1 MSTATFGPPLIV
13 WLGPRRYS
21 FPTGRDVT
29 IGLDSDADIRLEAVG
44 PSATPP
50 LVVLHYNGDQWLAV
64 DRSEAGIFVDGVRM
78 LTVFIH
84 DGRAITLGDP
94 QYGPRL
100 VFQLAAPPPPPPQAS
115 PPPMRPAAPP
125 PRPPRPVQ
133 HNRPPVPPPLLP
145 PPPPMPGPV
154 AWSAAPAPP
163 PPMPPPPP
171 PPLQAP
177 PPPPPPLL
185 QPPPQQPAPDLPP
198 AFPPPAPKRTVVTAR
213 LTGAMQKLR
222 PRRSQPR
229 PHEAAPTTQLPQQA
243 EAAPTTQLP
252 HQAEAAPTTQLPQQ
266 AEEKIPSPSP
276 ERASITGSLQ
286 ARRVRLSVDGDQ
298 ALADLSFTASPGT
311 VTAVVGLSEASTSAL
326 VDVLGGTIQP
336 SGGTVDFDG
345 HDVAADDVRP
355 HVGLVPHHDLLH
367 PQLTLEQA
375 LRFAAELRLP
385 PGTSADRRHEVVRS
399 VLEKVGLSALR
410 TVKAGKLTVEQRKR
424 ASLAVELL
432 TEPSLLVFDEPTA
445 DLDSAAEQE
454 MSETLR
460 RLADEGR
467 VVVVATTAPTNLD
480 ACDRVLVLTP
490 TGIPVFA
497 GAPSQIGTQ
506 LGSTDWAV
514 ILKRVR
520 ADPYGAHDA
529 YLARQHDAPAADPEP
544 LETVEHPAP
553 PPLPSL
559 LRQSIIA
566 ARRQAWL
573 MVADQRYFIFLTI
586 LPLLI
591 GAISLLVPGDAGLG
605 PASRYGSSPDQAVE
619 ILAVLVV
626 GAVLMGTALGIRDLF
641 GEQRIFRRE
650 QAHGLSASAYLA
662 GKVIVYS
669 LTAIV
674 QTAVITVVAT
684 VGTGA
689 PTHGAALLGHS
700 KLGASV
706 ELFIALAVT
715 AIVSAMVALGFS
727 LLATYSEQI
736 LLTAVLIVL
745 ISLVFA
751 GALFPISGRFPLE
764 QIAGL
769 VPSRWGFAAAAATVD
784 VHAVNPLAEADDS
797 WKHSSSQWLLD
808 MGALIGFGV
817 ATTAAL
823 RWRLRRP
830 SRRHQLPLI
839 SDHNAL

>member
-1 MSTATFGPPLIV
+1 M
-13 WLGPRRYS
+13 
-21 FPTGRDVT
+21 
-29 IGLDSDADIRLEAVG
+29 
-44 PSATPP
+44 
-50 LVVLHYNGDQWLAV
+50 
-64 DRSEAGIFVDGVRM
+64 
-78 LTVFIH
+78 
-84 DGRAITLGDP
+84 
-94 QYGPRL
+94 
-100 VFQLAAPPPPPPQAS
+100 
-115 PPPMRPAAPP
+115 
-125 PRPPRPVQ
+125 
-133 HNRPPVPPPLLP
+133 
-145 PPPPMPGPV
+145 
-154 AWSAAPAPP
+154 
-163 PPMPPPPP
+163 
-171 PPLQAP
+171 
-177 PPPPPPLL
+177 
-185 QPPPQQPAPDLPP
+185 
-198 AFPPPAPKRTVVTAR
+198 VTAR
-213 LTGAMQKLR
+213 LTGAMQKLL
-222 PRRSQPR
+222 PRRPQPR
-229 PHEAAPTTQLPQQA
+229 PHEAAPTTQLQQ
-243 EAAPTTQLP
+243 P
-252 HQAEAAPTTQLPQQ
+252 
-266 AEEKIPSPSP
+266 AEEKIPSPP
-276 ERASITGSLQ
+276 TERVSITGSLQ

-326 VDVLGGTIQP
+326 VDVLGGAIQP

-375 LRFAAELRLP
+375 LRYAAELRLP
-385 PGTSADRRHEVVRS
+385 PGTSADRRREVVRS
-399 VLEKVGLSALR
+399 VLEKMGLSSLR

-467 VVVVATTAPTNLD
+467 VVVVATTAPSNLD

-520 ADPYGAHDA
+520 ADPYGAHDE

-544 LETVEHPAP
+544 LESVEHPAP

-619 ILAVLVV
+619 ILAVLAV

-650 QAHGLSASAYLA
+650 QAHGLSASAFLA

-674 QTAVITVVAT
+674 QTAVITIVAT

-689 PTHGAALLGHS
+689 PSHGGALLGHG
-700 KLGASV
+700 KLGATV

-745 ISLVFA
+745 ISMVFA

-797 WKHSSSQWLLD
+797 WKHSSGQWLLD
-808 MGALIGFGV
+808 MGVLIGFGV
-817 ATTAAL
+817 VATAAL

>member
-21 FPTGRDVT
+21 FLTGRDVT
-29 IGLDSDADIRLEAVG
+29 VGLDSSADIRLEAAG
-44 PSATPP
+44 ASATPP

-78 LTVFIH
+78 STVFIH

-100 VFQLAAPPPPPPQAS
+100 VFQLAAPPPPPRQAP

-125 PRPPRPVQ
+125 PRPPRPVH

-145 PPPPMPGPV
+145 PPPARPRPTPGP
-154 AWSAAPAPP
+154 APWSAPP
-163 PPMPPPPP
+163 PPPRPMPPPPP
-171 PPLQAP
+171 PSAQAP
-177 PPPPPPLL
+177 QPPPLL
-185 QPPPQQPAPDLPP
+185 QPPPQQPAPDLLP
-198 AFPPPAPKRTVVTAR
+198 AFPPSVSKRTVVTAR
-213 LTGAMQKLR
+213 LTGAMHKLL
-222 PRRSQPR
+222 PRRPQPR
-229 PHEAAPTTQLPQQA
+229 PHEAAPTTQLPQ
-243 EAAPTTQLP
+243 P
-252 HQAEAAPTTQLPQQ
+252 
-266 AEEKIPSPSP
+266 AEETIPSPSP
-276 ERASITGSLQ
+276 ERVSITGALQ
-286 ARRVRLSVDGDQ
+286 ARRVRLSVDGEQ

-326 VDVLGGTIQP
+326 VDVLGGAIQP

-375 LRFAAELRLP
+375 LRYAAELRLP
-385 PGTSADRRHEVVRS
+385 PGTSADRRREVVRS
-399 VLEKVGLSALR
+399 VLEKMGLSSLR

-490 TGIPVFA
+490 TGIPMFA

-520 ADPYGAHDA
+520 ADPYGAHDE

-619 ILAVLVV
+619 ILAVLAV

-650 QAHGLSASAYLA
+650 QAHGLSASAFLA

-674 QTAVITVVAT
+674 QTAVITIVAT

-715 AIVSAMVALGFS
+715 ATVSAMVALGFS

-745 ISLVFA
+745 ISMVFA

-764 QIAGL
+764 QIAAL

-784 VHAVNPLAEADDS
+784 IHAVNPLAEADDS
-797 WKHSSSQWLLD
+797 WKHSSGQWLLD
-808 MGALIGFGV
+808 IGALIGFGV
-817 ATTAAL
+817 AATAAL

>member
-1 MSTATFGPPLIV
+1 MA
-13 WLGPRRYS
+13 
-21 FPTGRDVT
+21 VT
-29 IGLDSDADIRLEAVG
+29 E
-44 PSATPP
+44 
-50 LVVLHYNGDQWLAV
+50 
-64 DRSEAGIFVDGVRM
+64 
-78 LTVFIH
+78 
-84 DGRAITLGDP
+84 
-94 QYGPRL
+94 
-100 VFQLAAPPPPPPQAS
+100 
-115 PPPMRPAAPP
+115 
-125 PRPPRPVQ
+125 
-133 HNRPPVPPPLLP
+133 
-145 PPPPMPGPV
+145 
-154 AWSAAPAPP
+154 
-163 PPMPPPPP
+163 
-171 PPLQAP
+171 
-177 PPPPPPLL
+177 
-185 QPPPQQPAPDLPP
+185 
-198 AFPPPAPKRTVVTAR
+198 R
-213 LTGAMQKLR
+213 LTGAMQKLL
-222 PRRSQPR
+222 PRRPHPR
-229 PHEAAPTTQLPQQA
+229 LDEAAPTTQLQQ
-243 EAAPTTQLP
+243 P
-252 HQAEAAPTTQLPQQ
+252 

-276 ERASITGSLQ
+276 ERLSITGPLQ
-286 ARRVRLSVDGDQ
+286 ARRVRLSVDGEQ

-326 VDVLGGTIQP
+326 VDVLGGAIQP
-336 SGGTVDFDG
+336 TGGTVDFDG

-375 LRFAAELRLP
+375 LRYAAELRLP
-385 PGTSADRRHEVVRS
+385 PSTSADRRREVVHS
-399 VLEKVGLSALR
+399 VLDKMGLSALR
-410 TVKAGKLTVEQRKR
+410 TVKAGTLTVEQRKR

-445 DLDSAAEQE
+445 DLDSAAEHE

-467 VVVVATTAPTNLD
+467 VVVVATTAPSNLD
-480 ACDRVLVLTP
+480 ACDQVLVLTP

-520 ADPYGAHDA
+520 SDPYGAHDE
-529 YLARQHDAPAADPEP
+529 YLGRQQDAPAADPEP
-544 LETVEHPAP
+544 PESVEHPAP

-573 MVADQRYFIFLTI
+573 MVADQRYLIFLTI

-591 GAISLLVPGDAGLG
+591 AAISLLVPGDAGLG

-619 ILAVLVV
+619 ILAVLAV

-641 GEQRIFRRE
+641 GEQPIFRRE
-650 QAHGLSASAYLA
+650 QAHGLSASAFLT

-669 LTAIV
+669 LAAIV
-674 QTAVITVVAT
+674 QTAVITIVAT
-684 VGTGA
+684 VGTEA
-689 PTHGAALLGHS
+689 PSHGGALLGHG
-700 KLGASV
+700 KLGATV

-745 ISLVFA
+745 VSMVFA

-764 QIAGL
+764 QIAAL

-797 WKHSSSQWLLD
+797 WKHSSGQWLLD
-808 MGALIGFGV
+808 MGILIGVGVV
-817 ATTAAL
+817 ATAVL

-830 SRRHQLPLI
+830 SHRHQLPLI

>member
-1 MSTATFGPPLIV
+1 VS
-13 WLGPRRYS
+13 
-21 FPTGRDVT
+21 
-29 IGLDSDADIRLEAVG
+29 
-44 PSATPP
+44 
-50 LVVLHYNGDQWLAV
+50 
-64 DRSEAGIFVDGVRM
+64 
-78 LTVFIH
+78 
-84 DGRAITLGDP
+84 
-94 QYGPRL
+94 
-100 VFQLAAPPPPPPQAS
+100 
-115 PPPMRPAAPP
+115 
-125 PRPPRPVQ
+125 
-133 HNRPPVPPPLLP
+133 
-145 PPPPMPGPV
+145 
-154 AWSAAPAPP
+154 
-163 PPMPPPPP
+163 
-171 PPLQAP
+171 
-177 PPPPPPLL
+177 
-185 QPPPQQPAPDLPP
+185 
-198 AFPPPAPKRTVVTAR
+198 KRTVVTAR
-213 LTGAMQKLR
+213 LTGVMQKLL
-222 PRRSQPR
+222 PRRPQPR
-229 PHEAAPTTQLPQQA
+229 PHEAAPTTQLPQ
-243 EAAPTTQLP
+243 P
-252 HQAEAAPTTQLPQQ
+252 
-266 AEEKIPSPSP
+266 AEERIPSPSP
-276 ERASITGSLQ
+276 ERVSITGPLQ
-286 ARRVRLSVDGDQ
+286 ARRVRLSVDGEQ

-326 VDVLGGTIQP
+326 VDVLGGAIQP

-375 LRFAAELRLP
+375 LRYASELRLP
-385 PGTSADRRHEVVRS
+385 PGTSADRRREVVRS
-399 VLEKVGLSALR
+399 VLEKMGLSSLR

-520 ADPYGAHDA
+520 ADPYGAHDE
-529 YLARQHDAPAADPEP
+529 YLARQQDAPAADPEP

-605 PASRYGSSPDQAVE
+605 PASSYGSSPDQAVE
-619 ILAVLVV
+619 ILAVLAV

-650 QAHGLSASAYLA
+650 QAHGFSASAFLA

-674 QTAVITVVAT
+674 QTAVITIVAT
-684 VGTGA
+684 VGTAA
-689 PTHGAALLGHS
+689 PTNGGALLGHG
-700 KLGASV
+700 KLGATV

-745 ISLVFA
+745 ISMVFA
-751 GALFPISGRFPLE
+751 GALFPISGRIPLE

-797 WKHSSSQWLLD
+797 WKHSSGQWLLD

-817 ATTAAL
+817 AATAAL